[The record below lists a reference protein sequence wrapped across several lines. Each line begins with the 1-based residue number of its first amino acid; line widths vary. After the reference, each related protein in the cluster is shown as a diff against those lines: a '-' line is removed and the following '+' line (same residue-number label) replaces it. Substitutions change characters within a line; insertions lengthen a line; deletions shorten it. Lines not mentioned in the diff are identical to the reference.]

1 MVVNHGQIG
10 GKRASGLLIVFTT
23 TDAGLDTQAKGSSAL
38 LVLLQ
43 PALLAS
49 LATTEGESTGKP
61 IQYNTVAEKKRNRTT
76 QNRTRLVV

>member
-1 MVVNHGQIG
+1 MSTTGKIG
-10 GKRASGLLIVFTT
+10 GKRASGLLIVSRT

-49 LATTEGESTGKP
+49 LATTEGESTGKALLNHYLHVNYH
-61 IQYNTVAEKKRNRTT
+61 QQLQKVK
-76 QNRTRLVV
+76 Q